1 MNRHPTMV
9 RQVEDYLQQRRSLGF
24 GLESQGYLLLEFAK
38 HLDHSGH
45 RGPLTTKVI
54 LRWVDLPGKISR
66 NYRARRLSA
75 VRCFARYLAV
85 RDGRTE
91 VPGRQLIAKTSF
103 HQRPHLYS
111 QRELEEL
118 LAATGRLWPTYP
130 LKRLTFRTLFGL
142 LACTGLRV
150 SEALK
155 LNAGH
160 VDLDRGILRIEKT
173 KFKKSRFVPLHA
185 TATRALRR
193 YAQVR
198 YGHGAVCDDTAF
210 FLGPNGDRLTYRG
223 VCRTFQRLRDI
234 LGWEKGNGEW
244 PRPRIHD
251 LRHSFACQRLLA
263 WYRQGKNVHHLIA
276 ALSTYLGHGHVTDTY
291 WYLTG
296 TPELLAIAGSRFEQF
311 THPRKGGRT

>member
-1 MNRHPTMV
+1 MNRRPTMV
-9 RQVEDYLQQRRSLGF
+9 RQVKEYLQQRRSLGF

-38 HLDHSGH
+38 YLDRSGH
-45 RGPLTTKVI
+45 RGPLTTELM
-54 LRWVDLPGKISR
+54 LRWVNLPGKISR

-118 LAATGRLWPTYP
+118 LAAAGRLWPTYP
-130 LKRLTFRTLFGL
+130 LKRLMFQTLFGL

-160 VDLDRGILRIEKT
+160 VDLDRGVLRIEKT
-173 KFKKSRFVPLHA
+173 KFKKSRLVPLHP

-193 YAQVR
+193 YAQAR
-198 YGHGAVCDDTAF
+198 YGQGPVCDDSAF
-210 FLGPNGDRLTYRG
+210 FVGGNGNRLHLSRRMPRFFINYARCWVGKRATANGLVHGFTIFATASLAEGSCLGIAKARTFITLSPRSRLTWG
-223 VCRTFQRLRDI
+223 TVMLPT
-234 LGWEKGNGEW
+234 
-244 PRPRIHD
+244 P
-251 LRHSFACQRLLA
+251 
-263 WYRQGKNVHHLIA
+263 
-276 ALSTYLGHGHVTDTY
+276 
-291 WYLTG
+291 TG
-296 TPELLAIAGSRFEQF
+296 I
-311 THPRKGGRT
+311 